1 MVKDWLKGI
10 DPGVLRK
17 WVSVGVGGIILV
29 LIANVIFSPA
39 AAPAAATPPGKAPA
53 STAGGKPTDAL
64 LAYEGELDSEL
75 AASLGA
81 IEGAGHVRVS
91 VTLSGSP
98 QRDYVENT
106 TSQDQTT
113 TQKDAQGGTQ
123 DTTSSQTSATLAQV
137 QGAGPVL
144 SAETNPEVVG
154 VLIVATGASD
164 PVVRADLYEAAS
176 TLLGV
181 PPYKVEVIP

>member
-1 MVKDWLKGI
+1 MKDWLKGI

-29 LIANVIFSPA
+29 LIANVLFSPP
-39 AAPAAATPPGKAPA
+39 AAPAAAPPPKA
-53 STAGGKPTDAL
+53 SGTSSGGKPADAL
-64 LAYEGELDSEL
+64 LAYENELAAEL

-81 IEGAGHVRVS
+81 IQGAGHVRVS

-98 QRDYVENT
+98 ERSYVENT
-106 TSQDQTT
+106 TSQEQTS

-123 DTTSSQTSATLAQV
+123 DTTSNQTSTTLAQA
-137 QGAGPVL
+137 QGQGPVL
-144 SAETNPEVVG
+144 SAEVGPEVVG

-164 PVVRADLYEAAS
+164 PVVRADLYEAAA

-181 PPYKVEVIP
+181 PAYKVEVVP